1 MYQVSGS
8 DITHGFKL
16 CSCLTC
22 TTCGCVRERRVTREH
37 EAAAYRR
44 AGSDQRGGRERA
56 RARRP
61 RDPRERLQTRA
72 CVTDLEGASDPK
84 TGISGFRHGPE
95 REFAGKGWQ
104 GGSRSFLRR
113 FPSEGSCFPHSSGK
127 SVRNQGAPYMDSVR
141 GSAMNCHE
149 GFTLASA
156 VTLASATA
164 CLGRRTSLGNGVPLT
179 PRDL

>member
-44 AGSDQRGGRERA
+44 AVSDQRGGRERA

-104 GGSRSFLRR
+104 GGGRVAVQTFSDSFLRKVHALR
-113 FPSEGSCFPHSSGK
+113 LPL
-127 SVRNQGAPYMDSVR
+127 RNQSGIRAPPIWIASGEVR
-141 GSAMNCHE
+141 
-149 GFTLASA
+149 
-156 VTLASATA
+156 
-164 CLGRRTSLGNGVPLT
+164 
-179 PRDL
+179 